1 MPDPAMT
8 QGTAARQV
16 ALPGPRE
23 AISPDQAV
31 QIATSISRA
40 LRRAANRS
48 RSPTSMIA
56 GGGGFAAR
64 RGERAF
70 QKGLLISFILLVAA
84 PLIGASLYWGLI
96 ASKQYVTTAK
106 FSLQSADSAS
116 WTALGVGSRN
126 EKQIQES
133 QAIAKYI
140 TSRAIIEVIDKK
152 IGLRKIFSRPDVDY
166 LSRFDPDEPI
176 EKLEKYWKKKVD
188 ASVDMMSGI
197 ISVDV
202 RAFTPEDSLVITR
215 NIVELSEKLV
225 NELSTRLRQDA
236 LSKAGYELKRAEE
249 RVKVATTSLRD
260 ARNAEGVLDA
270 TSAALAVNK
279 IVTQLRL
286 SLASAEGSL
295 ALQSGASATD
305 SPQVKLLTTRIENI
319 KKQIAEYTAQIASK
333 ENSNSMAGHA
343 VILSERQVELA
354 LAQQQY
360 ALAATAYESARID
373 VDRQQTYLAVFLRP
387 TLAEKSLYPR
397 RWLEWSIIVI
407 PAALGWAILVGIAF
421 LVRDHMAH

>member
-8 QGTAARQV
+8 KGAAARQV

-23 AISPDQAV
+23 PISPDEAGR
-31 QIATSISRA
+31 IATSISRA

-70 QKGLLISFILLVAA
+70 QKGLLFSFVLLVLA
-84 PLIGASLYWGLI
+84 PLLGASLYWGLI

-116 WTALGVGSRN
+116 WTALGVSSRN
-126 EKQIQES
+126 EKQVQES

-140 TSRAIIEVIDKK
+140 TSRAVIEIIDKK
-152 IGLRKIFSRPDVDY
+152 IGLKKMFSRPDVDY
-166 LSRFDPDEPI
+166 LSRFDPDDPI
-176 EKLEKYWKKKVD
+176 EKLEKYWKKKVE
-188 ASVDMMSGI
+188 ATVDVMSGI
-197 ISVDV
+197 IAVDV
-202 RAFTPEDSLVITR
+202 RAFTPEDSLLITR
-215 NIVELSEKLV
+215 NIVELSERLV

-236 LSKAGYELKRAEE
+236 LSKASYELKRAEE
-249 RVKVATTSLRD
+249 RVKAATASLRD

-270 TSAALAVNK
+270 TSEAQAVNK

-286 SLASAEGSL
+286 NLARAEESL
-295 ALQSGASATD
+295 ALQSGAAATD
-305 SPQVKLLTTRIENI
+305 SPQVKLLTTRIENL
-319 KKQIAEYTAQIASK
+319 KKQIADYTAQIASK

-343 VILSERQVELA
+343 VILSERQVDLA

-360 ALAATAYESARID
+360 ALTATAYESARID
-373 VDRQQTYLAVFLRP
+373 VDRQQTYLALFLRP
-387 TLAEKSLYPR
+387 TLAEKSIYPR
-397 RWLEWSIIVI
+397 RWLEWSIIVF
-407 PAALGWAILVGIAF
+407 PSALGWALLAGVAF